1 MNADDLYTPLHEAVA
16 ELESRRR
23 NAELCAKVED
33 YHRDNP
39 PDFMRGGPYVCLF
52 RQIITGDNEISRFIE
67 LSATTGLSP
76 LCLSFTQDRFV
87 AQNPDKKCLALLPF
101 WVKHQER
108 MLHIVGKLDE
118 GGAIGNIIC
127 RNGMSLVEF
136 HRHLLDHQHPGF
148 SGCVCDVS
156 DWAKSVS
163 GSHFDYVPLLALFVT
178 GGILF
183 ENFRTDDEEELAFTH
198 GRTIPAFEVVEL
210 MFGVRPLIVRLF
222 TDEEVA
228 DPKWWRYPDELY
240 PVAKSLLHTKPKEL
254 GLGGSLTQPRSM
266 SSV

>member
-1 MNADDLYTPLHEAVA
+1 MNANDLYTPLDEAVA
-16 ELESRRR
+16 EL
-23 NAELCAKVED
+23 NARQSDERLRAMIAD
-33 YHRDNP
+33 FHRTYP
-39 PDFMRGGPYVCLF
+39 PTFMEGGPYACLS
-52 RQIITGDNEISRFIE
+52 RQIITGDNEISRFLE

-76 LCLSFTQDRFV
+76 LGMSFTQDRFV

-136 HRHLLDHQHPGF
+136 HRHLLEHRHPGF
-148 SGCVCDVS
+148 SGCVRDVS

-198 GRTIPAFEVVEL
+198 GRTIPAFEEVER

-240 PVAKSLLHTKPKEL
+240 PVAKALLHCKSAKAESAL
-254 GLGGSLTQPRSM
+254 ARQFVRS
-266 SSV
+266 